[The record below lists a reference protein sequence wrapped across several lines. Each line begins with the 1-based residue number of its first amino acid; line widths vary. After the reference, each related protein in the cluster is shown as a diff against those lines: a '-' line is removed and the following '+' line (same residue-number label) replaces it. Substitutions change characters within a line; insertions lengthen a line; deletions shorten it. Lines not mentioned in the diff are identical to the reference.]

1 MREVFLV
8 SGEKRMKAEDALKK
22 DDLTG
27 RQSISIRMC
36 SSLGF
41 KDEGFFII
49 FDGTEESL
57 KKARELIK
65 EFTIEYK
72 NKDDVLKKY
81 DDEEERASHGF
92 GFIMGL

>member
-8 SGEKRMKAEDALKK
+8 SGEKRMKAEDSLKK

-41 KDEGFFII
+41 KDDGFFII
-49 FDGTEESL
+49 FDGTEDSL
-57 KKARELIK
+57 KKAKDLLKEL
-65 EFTIEYK
+65 TTEYK
-72 NKDDVLKKY
+72 DKDEVLKKY
-81 DDEEERASHGF
+81 DDEEEKASHGF
-92 GFIMGL
+92 GFVMGF

>member
-1 MREVFLV
+1 
-8 SGEKRMKAEDALKK
+8 MKAEDALKK

-49 FDGTEESL
+49 FDGTDESV
-57 KKARELIK
+57 KKSKELIK
-65 EFTIEYK
+65 EFAIEYK
-72 NKDDVLKKY
+72 DRDDVLRKY
-81 DDEEERASHGF
+81 DDEEEKTSHGF
-92 GFIMGL
+92 GFVMGL